1 MRTGLAPGHVSTGTG
16 RDTSGSRRGL
26 ERRRDLEYVRV
37 LRGPLVAAGAPT
49 ALGWW
54 HPNGRVGALAL
65 LVLHGV
71 LPGAFEEFNP
81 IRGPF
86 RRRIQC
92 D

>member
-1 MRTGLAPGHVSTGTG
+1 VVLSAVVISNM
-16 RDTSGSRRGL
+16 SGYFAALSSL
-26 ERRRDLEYVRV
+26 QV
-37 LRGPLVAAGAPT
+37 LQPHS
-49 ALGWW
+49 WW
-54 HPNGRVGALAL
+54 HPNGSVGALAL